1 MFDEIL
7 QITDYVHTKLIRAPK
22 EIMNSPN
29 AILLMGDS
37 VAPVTVVVLGSNP
50 GFFSSTTDGSVVE
63 LGTENVSGSDTSNFT
78 SSAPVSFGDSVVIFG
93 PMFEKSSNEILS
105 LFSST
110 AKGMMILFC

>member
-1 MFDEIL
+1 
-7 QITDYVHTKLIRAPK
+7 
-22 EIMNSPN
+22 
-29 AILLMGDS
+29 MGDS

-50 GFFSSTTDGSVVE
+50 GLFSSTTDGSVVE

-78 SSAPVSFGDSVVIFG
+78 SSAPVFFGDSVVIFG

-110 AKGMMILFC
+110 AKGMMILFY